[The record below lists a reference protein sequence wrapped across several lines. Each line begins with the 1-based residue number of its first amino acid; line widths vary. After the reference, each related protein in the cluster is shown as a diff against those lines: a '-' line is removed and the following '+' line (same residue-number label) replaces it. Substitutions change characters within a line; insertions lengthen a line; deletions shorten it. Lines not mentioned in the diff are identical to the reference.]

1 MFTRDKENVNP
12 LYSWANGY
20 SLTAF
25 EKATG
30 WTRWIMKNRAL
41 PQNNPPFYFE

>member
-1 MFTRDKENVNP
+1 MNVNN
-12 LYSWANGY
+12 LYSWKNGY

-30 WTRWIMKNRAL
+30 WTRWIMKNRDL
-41 PQNNPPFYFE
+41 PQKNPPFYFE

>member
-12 LYSWANGY
+12 LYSWTNGY

-30 WTRWIMKNRAL
+30 WTRWIMKNRDL